1 MRAKSNRKLRKA
13 FPGGSSGAIVTGVCA
28 RSGGVELEIG
38 VLGVLGLVIGV
49 GNKGVAWLACAL
61 TPDAPD
67 AIFFTFQTVAPSL
80 QKNPDSESS
89 WNSNCLSL
97 HMRPPDFH
105 DNSAIMNVDCNPRV
119 EEATLGL

>member
-13 FPGGSSGAIVTGVCA
+13 FPGGSSGTIVTGVCA

-38 VLGVLGLVIGV
+38 VLGVL
-49 GNKGVAWLACAL
+49 KGVAWLAGAL

-89 WNSNCLSL
+89 WNSNCLSM

-105 DNSAIMNVDCNPRV
+105 DNHAIINVDCNPRV

>member
-13 FPGGSSGAIVTGVCA
+13 FPGGSSGTIVTEFCA

-49 GNKGVAWLACAL
+49 GNKGVAWLAGAL

-67 AIFFTFQTVAPSL
+67 AIFFTFQTVAPRRGV
-80 QKNPDSESS
+80 P
-89 WNSNCLSL
+89 
-97 HMRPPDFH
+97 
-105 DNSAIMNVDCNPRV
+105 
-119 EEATLGL
+119 GL

>member
-13 FPGGSSGAIVTGVCA
+13 FPGGSSGTIVTGVCA

-49 GNKGVAWLACAL
+49 GNKGVAWLAGAL

-67 AIFFTFQTVAPSL
+67 VIFFTFQTVAPSL
-80 QKNPDSESS
+80 QKTQIQNQVGIAI
-89 WNSNCLSL
+89 SL
-97 HMRPPDFH
+97 
-105 DNSAIMNVDCNPRV
+105 C
-119 EEATLGL
+119 T

>member
-13 FPGGSSGAIVTGVCA
+13 FPGGSSGTIVTGVCA

-49 GNKGVAWLACAL
+49 GNKGVAWLAGAL

-67 AIFFTFQTVAPSL
+67 AIFFTFQTVTPSL

-89 WNSNCLSL
+89 WNSNCLSM

-105 DNSAIMNVDCNPRV
+105 DNHAIINVDCNPRV